1 MIKVVAWD
9 FDGVLNRSWAEG
21 AETWARDFEALTTR
35 SLQSY
40 YEAVFANDFHR
51 ILTGREDVRDR
62 VASWVAKSG
71 SAISADEV
79 LDYWFG
85 KDARLDDAMLALMS
99 RLDDRGVRQ
108 VIATNNEARRTA
120 FIGQALGF
128 SSRVETIFA
137 SGHIGAMK
145 PHSAFFDHVSGALGV
160 PPADILL
167 VDDREPNVIAAQ
179 KCGWQGFHFTD
190 ATRGAL
196 ADYISARLT

>member
-1 MIKVVAWD
+1 MIKVIAWD
-9 FDGVLNRSWAEG
+9 FDGVLNRSWADG
-21 AETWARDFEALTTR
+21 AHAWQRDFERDLGA
-35 SLQSY
+35 SLQSFH
-40 YEAVFANDFHR
+40 EAVFADGFHR
-51 ILTGREDVRDR
+51 IITGAEDVRER
-62 VASWVAKSG
+62 VASWVAKSQ
-71 SAISADEV
+71 STASADEV
-79 LDYWFG
+79 LDYWFA
-85 KDARLDDAMLALMS
+85 KDARADDEMLALMQ

-120 FIGQALGF
+120 FIRDQMGF
-128 SSRVETIFA
+128 GARVETIFA

-145 PHSAFFDHVSGALGV
+145 PDSAFFDHVSGALGV

-179 KCGWQGFHFTD
+179 KSGWHGFHFTD